1 MRWRGDGRHLLPS
14 GFLGPS
20 NGTGEGNLDQTI
32 QRSAQVWSRWLRL
45 VIYVFCAA
53 AFLADVTHADILAFG
68 VFYIPLVG
76 TAVFHRNP
84 MAAWWL
90 AGVATV
96 LVVIGFFVPGLDS
109 EVVAGMT
116 NRMLSIAAIL
126 ITAYLIHHE
135 GQIRTRLAAQTERA
149 EAADRAKM
157 QLFNNLTHEVRT
169 PLAAILGFADLL
181 MAKARA
187 DQRASIGHI
196 QSNGRRLLATLD
208 NLIDLTQ
215 IRDRT
220 LRIRPIDLAAVLLQ
234 AVEDSRALAQDKE
247 VALTLAPPELALPR
261 VMADGWAL
269 RRIADNLIANG
280 IKFTNAG
287 GSVEVSA
294 RPGELGAIVTVR
306 DTGPGMSPDVLE
318 QIGVP
323 FYQADTGISR
333 RFEGMGAGLALSLRL
348 ADGMGAALHF
358 DSRPGSGTTA
368 SLVLPASG

>member
-1 MRWRGDGRHLLPS
+1 MS
-14 GFLGPS
+14 PS
-20 NGTGEGNLDQTI
+20 NRSDEGNLDQTT
-32 QRSAQVWSRWLRL
+32 QRPAQVWSRWLRL

-53 AFLADVTHADILAFG
+53 AFVTDVTHQDILAFG

-76 TAVFHRNP
+76 AAVFHRDP
-84 MAAWWL
+84 MAVWWL
-90 AGVATV
+90 AAIATA
-96 LVVIGFFVPGLDS
+96 LVVIGFFAPGLDS
-109 EVVAGMT
+109 VVVAGLT
-116 NRMLSIAAIL
+116 NRLLSIVAIV

-149 EAADRAKM
+149 EAADRAKT

-169 PLAAILGFADLL
+169 PLATILGFADVL
-181 MAKARA
+181 MVKARA
-187 DQRASIGHI
+187 DQRGAIGHI
-196 QSNGRRLLATLD
+196 QSSARRLMATLD
-208 NLIDLTQ
+208 NLIDLSQ

-220 LRIRPIDLAAVLLQ
+220 LRVRPIDLAAVLLQ
-234 AVEDSRALAQDKE
+234 AVEDSRPLAQDKE

-287 GSVEVSA
+287 GLVEVSA

-318 QIGVP
+318 QIGAP
-323 FYQADTGISR
+323 FYQADSGISR

-358 DSRPGSGTTA
+358 DSSPGSGTTA

>member
-1 MRWRGDGRHLLPS
+1 MTFVMLFTRG
-14 GFLGPS
+14 LGGSS
-20 NGTGEGNLDQTI
+20 NCSGEGKLDQIT
-32 QRSAQVWSRWLRL
+32 QRPGQKWSRWLRL

-53 AFLADVTHADILAFG
+53 AFVADVTHQDILAFG

-84 MAAWWL
+84 MAPWWL
-90 AGVATV
+90 AAVATT
-96 LVVIGFFVPGLDS
+96 LVIIGFFAPGLDT
-109 EVVAGMT
+109 EIVAGLT
-116 NRMLSIAAIL
+116 NRVLSIVAIV

-135 GQIRTRLAAQTERA
+135 GQIRSRLAAQTERA
-149 EAADRAKM
+149 EAADRAKT
-157 QLFNNLTHEVRT
+157 QLFTNLTHEVRT

-187 DQRASIGHI
+187 DQKGSIGHI
-196 QSNGRRLLATLD
+196 QSSGRRLLATLD

-220 LRIRPIDLAAVLLQ
+220 LRIRQIDLAAVLSQ
-234 AVEDSRALAQDKE
+234 AVEDSRALALDKE
-247 VALTLAPPELALPR
+247 VALTLAPPEPALPR

-269 RRIADNLIANG
+269 RRITDNLIANG
-280 IKFTNAG
+280 IKFTDTG

-294 RPGELGAIVTVR
+294 HPGELGAIVTVR
-306 DTGPGMSPDVLE
+306 DTGPGMPPAVLE

-323 FYQADTGISR
+323 FYQADSGISR

-358 DSRPGSGTTA
+358 DSAPGNGTTA